1 MATYFASWTAGDD
14 DTGDGSELDPVKTAR
29 KLGTLLTSPG
39 DVGRLRGGTYLE
51 NLHTTGG
58 DITTMTASGAAPGG
72 GETPDTNSNA
82 ITLMAHNGEPAI
94 IDGRN
99 GAGWILAVAG
109 DYWIVKDI
117 EIRNGGS
124 SSLARGGLYFS
135 KSGGPMGCVAQDIH
149 SHHNN
154 ETGIL
159 FRAYSTD
166 CMVLDCYSHDN
177 YDIGFGG
184 NNADGV
190 KASYSKNFT
199 MKNTVLFRN
208 SDDGL
213 DLIHTGTI
221 SDGGGLIENNIA
233 LWNGYYDGEFWDSGA
248 SRKVASTNG
257 SRYGIKYGGSLSAGS
272 PMYFIRNISFENGFG
287 FVHYAPHTYLY
298 NNLASGNASSGFRGI
313 GQSSLV
319 YRNNI
324 IYNDTVSLVDVGG
337 GFGTEGVYPSDEYNS
352 WSDYVRDESQNNL
365 GVTAL
370 AAHFVEDDIPAAVL
384 TDLNHTYTV
393 GGSSPPFVSVADF
406 HTGGFFHLDETYT

>member
-14 DTGDGSELDPVKTAR
+14 DTGDGSELDPVKTVR
-29 KLGTLLTSPG
+29 KLGTLLTNPG
-39 DVGRLRGGTYLE
+39 DVGKLRGGTYLE
-51 NLHTTGG
+51 SLHTSG
-58 DITTMTASGAAPGG
+58 DYITTLTANGTAPGA

-82 ITLMAHNGEPAI
+82 ITLEAYTGETAI
-94 IDGRN
+94 IDGKDFVQ
-99 GAGWILAVAG
+99 WVLTVAG
-109 DYWIVKDI
+109 DYWIVNDL

-124 SSLARGGLYFS
+124 SSYARGGLYFS
-135 KSGGPMGCVAQDIH
+135 KSGGPTGCVAKSIH

-159 FRAYSTD
+159 FRGYSTD

-177 YDIGFGG
+177 YDVLYGG

-213 DLIHTGTI
+213 DLIHTGI
-221 SDGGGLIENNIA
+221 HSDGGGLIEGNVL
-233 LWNGYYDGEFWDSGA
+233 LWNGYYDGEFWDSSA
-248 SRKVASTNG
+248 SRKAASSNG
-257 SRYGIKYGGSLSAGS
+257 SRYGFKYGGSINLAT
-272 PMYFIRNISFENGFG
+272 PMYFIRNVSFENGYG
-287 FVHYAPHTYLY
+287 FVHFAPYTYLY
-298 NNLASGNASSGFRGI
+298 NNVASGNSSGGFRGI
-313 GQSSLV
+313 GQDTLY

-324 IYNDTVSLVDVGG
+324 IYNDSVSLVDEGG
-337 GFGTEGVYPSDEYNS
+337 GFGTPGVYPSDEYNS
-352 WSDYVRDESQNNL
+352 WSNYARDESQNNL